1 MATSVRC
8 AALYCLVL
16 FGVPC
21 VSVGQQYTFKDYVD
35 GLGNLSVN
43 CLLQDRSG
51 FLWIGTESGLYE
63 YDGSRF
69 WQFGVKEGLPS
80 EFVRALSLDRDGRL
94 WVGTRDGLAF
104 SNGPR
109 SFAAV
114 TYQQQNLR
122 IPYDS
127 TLASSPD
134 GVVYAVTQFGVLGIA
149 SNDGGRS
156 WKASPMRSAGAS
168 AEIDPKSVNSVLV
181 KPDGGV
187 VVGCGK

>member
-1 MATSVRC
+1 MIVGIPLKR
-8 AALYCLVL
+8 AAVLVL
-16 FGVPC
+16 VLSWIAGVC
-21 VSVGQQYTFKDYVD
+21 LAQQYSFRDYVD

-104 SNGPR
+104 SKGPR
-109 SFAAV
+109 GFAAV
-114 TYQQQNLR
+114 SYQQQNLR
-122 IPYDS
+122 IPDDS
-127 TLASSPD
+127 TPASSPD

-168 AEIDPKSVNSVLV
+168 AEI
-181 KPDGGV
+181 
-187 VVGCGK
+187 